1 MCSSLLI
8 NFCHNNFWFTV
19 MPSISLKSVH
29 QEKHWPV
36 HSCPVSIPQKGT
48 GPETEA
54 KICPHFYDR
63 NSPRGIMCF
72 CKNFEHLSK
81 VTKRWFII
89 KSLWEQNGKEIDE
102 NHFQG
107 SQEGKKKTVLLMIAL
122 REDVLVLPCFQGGN
136 KQEGKKLRLSSS
148 KSTSHLSF
156 SGLCTNEGILVASSF
171 LPPPK

>member
-107 SQEGKKKTVLLMIAL
+107 SQEGKKKNSVADDSPQRRCACPTMLPGRKQARGKETEAL
-122 REDVLVLPCFQGGN
+122 IF
-136 KQEGKKLRLSSS
+136 
-148 KSTSHLSF
+148 
-156 SGLCTNEGILVASSF
+156 
-171 LPPPK
+171 